1 MNFVDS
7 YSYWNSQ
14 LIIAI
19 IRYIF
24 VMHPI
29 EVHNRLPDNDSKNKL
44 FKKIMR

>member
-1 MNFVDS
+1 MFPS

-29 EVHNRLPDNDSKNKL
+29 EVHNRFPDYESKTVL
-44 FKKIMR
+44 FRKIMR